1 MTDGGMHADRNV
13 DIAGVERGRAV
24 VLHVNGR
31 PVSAYEGE
39 SVAAALMRDGKI
51 AMRATAKRGEPR
63 SYYCGMGVCHDCLVD
78 IVGLGPRR
86 SCQLAV
92 SEGLNVRVP
101 ELDR

>member
-1 MTDGGMHADRNV
+1 MTDSGMRADRNV

-31 PVSAYEGE
+31 PVNAYEGE
-39 SVAAALMRDGKI
+39 SVAAALMRGGKI
-51 AMRATAKRGEPR
+51 AMRATAKCGEPR

-78 IVGLGPRR
+78 VVGLGPRR

-92 SEGLNVRVP
+92 IEGLDVRVP